1 MFMLTLRHT
10 EPTKP
15 RPVVIMG
22 AGGFVGKAS
31 SRRLKADGV
40 EVTDLTRKEVDLLTG
55 DAPHRLTSYLSPEA
69 TLIVISA
76 LAPCKNVPMLLD
88 NLRMMEGVIMA
99 VKSCPVA
106 HLVYISSDA
115 VYKDST
121 SPLNEFSC
129 AEPGSLHGVMHL
141 TREVML
147 ENELPGV
154 PHVFVRPTLIFG
166 PCDPHNGYGPNRF
179 VRLARDGKN
188 IVLFGAGEERRDHIF
203 IDDVAEIICRCV
215 RHGATGTINA
225 ATGTVTSFKTIAEM
239 AAELAEPPV
248 RVLDSPRQGPMPHGG
263 YRAFDT
269 SLLRQV
275 FTDLTFTPL
284 ETGLRETFMNSA
296 TNPAA

>member
-1 MFMLTLRHT
+1 MLTLNHT

-15 RPVVIMG
+15 RGVVIMG

-40 EVTDLTRKEVDLLTG
+40 EATDLTRKEVDLLTS
-55 DAPHRLTSYLSPEA
+55 DAPERLASYLSPDA
-69 TLIVISA
+69 TLLVTSA
-76 LAPCKNVPMLLD
+76 RAPCKDVPMLLD
-88 NLRMMEGVIMA
+88 NLRMMAAVIMA

-147 ENELPGV
+147 KNELPGV
-154 PHVFVRPTLIFG
+154 PQVFVRPTLIFG
-166 PCDPHNGYGPNRF
+166 PGDPHNGYGPNRF
-179 VRLARDGKN
+179 VRLAGDRKD

-203 IDDVAEIICRCV
+203 IDDVTEIICRCV
-215 RHGATGTINA
+215 RHCATGIVNA
-225 ATGTVTSFKTIAEM
+225 ATGTVTSFRTIAEM
-239 AAELAEPPV
+239 AAGLAHPPV
-248 RVLDSPRQGPMPHGG
+248 KVRESPRQGPMPHGG

-269 SLLRQV
+269 ALLRQV
-275 FTDLTFTPL
+275 FPDLRFTPL
-284 ETGLRETFMNSA
+284 ETGVGQTFVHSA
-296 TNPAA
+296 THPNA